1 MYPRAVGNTLQD
13 RVAHDE
19 SGSEVVK
26 DRNAELFLRP
36 SPAELVEGL
45 AQVVVFIRHLVLGGN
60 RGCPR
65 NRWFRRR
72 GRREDV
78 ERSVA
83 GRTQGAADERRG
95 DPTTSASADDVR
107 KAVFSILGCDYVMD
121 KFANITVNKN
131 TTYWFYRSH
140 RMP

>member
-1 MYPRAVGNTLQD
+1 M
-13 RVAHDE
+13 RV
-19 SGSEVVK
+19 
-26 DRNAELFLRP
+26 
-36 SPAELVEGL
+36 LVEGL
-45 AQVVVFIRHLVLGGN
+45 AQVVVLIRHLVLGGN

-78 ERSVA
+78 EHSVA